1 MRPSEA
7 HPALGQP
14 DSEADKMLLNDAEI
28 ERYARQVV
36 MPEIGEEGQKKL
48 LSAHVLILGAGGL
61 GAPVIAGLAGAG
73 IGHLTIIDDDEAD
86 ITNLNRQFIHTDAAP
101 VSAKSRERRA
111 ICERP
116 ESRYSP
122 FLSYYAFHRGK
133 RKDAD

>member
-61 GAPVIAGLAGAG
+61 A
-73 IGHLTIIDDDEAD
+73 
-86 ITNLNRQFIHTDAAP
+86 
-101 VSAKSRERRA
+101 
-111 ICERP
+111 
-116 ESRYSP
+116 
-122 FLSYYAFHRGK
+122 HR
-133 RKDAD
+133 